1 MTKEKLSAEE
11 IARISAEYLVPVYRR
26 PTLNFVRGQGAT
38 LFDDQGRDYIDFCA
52 GIAVNVL
59 GYANPDLLAVAH
71 QALDEPWH
79 YSNLFNNQPSAEL
92 AKMMVE
98 TSGFADRVHF
108 SLCGA
113 SANEGA
119 FKFARKYARVKHG
132 EGKTSILSFSNAFHG
147 RLFGSLAATP
157 RPHYQDSFKPLMPGV
172 RFAEYNNADSF
183 LSQDGSDL
191 CAVIVEPLQ
200 GEGGVHPASPDFL
213 KALRAYCDRHDA
225 ILIYDEVQCGLGR
238 TGNLWAW
245 QMSGVAPDILT
256 TAKPLANGL
265 PIGAILVREK
275 VAEVLGPGDHA
286 STFAGGPF
294 VTAIAAQ
301 VFKTVMQDGF
311 LQAVGEK
318 GAYIKS
324 QIANAQPALV
334 KEVRGEGLLI
344 GLELT
349 CNAPE
354 LAQRALNHGL
364 IVVAAGPNVLRIIP
378 PLTISSVELD
388 LGVARL
394 LELLET

>member
-1 MTKEKLSAEE
+1 MSSQKLSAEE
-11 IARISAEYLVPVYRR
+11 IAKISAEFLVPVYRR
-26 PTLNFVRGQGAT
+26 PSLNFVSGKGAT

-59 GYANPDLLAVAH
+59 GYADANLLEVAH
-71 QALDEPWH
+71 KALDEPWH
-79 YSNLFNNQPSAEL
+79 YSNLFNNQSSAEL
-92 AKMMVE
+92 AKLLVQS
-98 TSGFADRVHF
+98 SGFADRVHF

-132 EGKTSILSFSNAFHG
+132 EGKTSILAFSNAFHG

-172 RFAEYNNADSF
+172 RFAEYNNAESF
-183 LSQDGSDL
+183 LRSDGSDL

-200 GEGGVHPASPDFL
+200 GEGGVHAASLEFLRELRDFCNL
-213 KALRAYCDRHDA
+213 HDA
-225 ILIYDEVQCGLGR
+225 LLIFDEVQCGLGR

-245 QMSGVAPDILT
+245 QNTGVAPDILT

-275 VAEVLGPGDHA
+275 VASVLTPGDHA

-294 VTAIAAQ
+294 ITVVAGQ
-301 VFKTVMQDGF
+301 VLQIVMQEEF
-311 LQAVGEK
+311 LQAVRDK

-324 QIANAQPALV
+324 RIAQAQPKLV
-334 KEVRGEGLLI
+334 KEVRGEGLLL
-344 GLELT
+344 GLELA
-349 CNAPE
+349 CNAAE
-354 LAQRALNHGL
+354 LAQRAINFGL
-364 IVVAAGPNVLRIIP
+364 IVVAAGPNVLRLIP
-378 PLTISSVELD
+378 PLSISSEELD